1 MSPNYFPI
9 HYFAVSY
16 SFTLDIF
23 FFMYIV
29 ILQYLDVKKCVLKVP
44 EICSYFKKSF
54 KNCRSFMCIM
64 TKTFG
69 FCVKIKEIAKFFTNI
84 LRFSYL
90 RIFKIF
96 KLIRKYLFS
105 CGKLHD
111 LHVYFSVYISC
122 TFICFNNL
130 ELIIFL

>member
-1 MSPNYFPI
+1 
-9 HYFAVSY
+9 
-16 SFTLDIF
+16 
-23 FFMYIV
+23 
-29 ILQYLDVKKCVLKVP
+29 
-44 EICSYFKKSF
+44 
-54 KNCRSFMCIM
+54 MCIM

-105 CGKLHD
+105 CEKLHD
-111 LHVYFSVYISC
+111 LHVYFSEYISC
-122 TFICFNNL
+122 TFICFNKLRINYFSLKLLL
-130 ELIIFL
+130 EMFRKFAQEKFAQIIKRNIKKWFSIPTTKVFRSICTGILLN